1 METKK
6 KSGLVL
12 VRPLPKKKKTCEIV
26 KFNEAIK
33 KEQQPTTTKKSKID
47 DLKIE
52 DFKSFPECLKA
63 LYPEHKFSYRNE
75 ENGNYYTII
84 VDEEESDVTLFGFEF
99 MPSELTPEVDQ
110 SNWRDYLFQVNC
122 FIVDLYLMGE
132 KVDLNAEK
140 GEFDEEDVYF
150 DDPMI
155 DPIGCFDV

>member
-1 METKK
+1 MKT

-12 VRPLPKKKKTCEIV
+12 VRPLPKKKKTCEVV
-26 KFNEAIK
+26 KFSNETTK

-47 DLKIE
+47 DLKLE
-52 DFKSFPECLKA
+52 DYKSFPECLKA

-75 ENGNYYTII
+75 EDGNYYTMI
-84 VDEEESDVTLFGFEF
+84 VDGEESDVTLFGFEF

-110 SNWRDYLFQVNC
+110 SNWKDYLFQINC

-132 KVDLNAEK
+132 KVDLNAKKDEI
-140 GEFDEEDVYF
+140 DEEDVYF

-155 DPIGCFDV
+155 DPIAFFDV

>member
-1 METKK
+1 MKT

-12 VRPLPKKKKTCEIV
+12 VRPLPKKKKTCEVV
-26 KFNEAIK
+26 KFNYETTK

-47 DLKIE
+47 DLKLE
-52 DFKSFPECLKA
+52 DYKTFPECLKA
-63 LYPEHKFSYRNE
+63 LYPEHKFDYRSE
-75 ENGNYYTII
+75 EDGNYYTII
-84 VDEEESDVTLFGFEF
+84 VDGEESDVTLFGFEF

-110 SNWRDYLFQVNC
+110 SSWKDYLFQINC
-122 FIVDLYLMGE
+122 FIVDIYLMGD

-140 GEFDEEDVYF
+140 DEIDEEDVYF